1 VSLPLKR
8 AVLKSA
14 APRPIHRRS
23 ERHRGSQSKSAPR
36 TVRPQQS
43 GLEQDSGRPDTLVGD
58 APRRFAERAENWKFA
73 SHHHTGMTVR
83 ACDDVAGVSAHRFHV
98 DGRRSAWSA
107 TCRKQGRIAGRAG
120 VSGNPHHE
128 GLPDQGAVPEP
139 FAPVP
144 MDALL
149 PLERA
154 LLPLF
159 ARSPSGL
166 RFAPTGFAAMRRWG
180 EGGAAAG
187 RGRGSLRPV
196 LRGRVRKGPLVT
208 GARRRAGRNALEL
221 RANP

>member
-120 VSGNPHHE
+120 VSGHPHHE
-128 GLPDQGAVPEP
+128 GLPDQG
-139 FAPVP
+139 
-144 MDALL
+144 
-149 PLERA
+149 
-154 LLPLF
+154 LF
-159 ARSPSGL
+159 RSPSLPFPWTRCFPSSGHSC
-166 RFAPTGFAAMRRWG
+166 RSSREA
-180 EGGAAAG
+180 
-187 RGRGSLRPV
+187 RPGCV
-196 LRGRVRKGPLVT
+196 SP
-208 GARRRAGRNALEL
+208 RRASRQCGAGERGAPPRGVEEDHYAPFFEVVFE
-221 RANP
+221 RVPW

>member
-83 ACDDVAGVSAHRFHV
+83 ACDDVAGVSAHRLHV
-98 DGRRSAWSA
+98 NGRRSAWSA
-107 TCRKQGRIAGRAG
+107 TCGNQRRKRVEQGCLATPTTKGSRTR
-120 VSGNPHHE
+120 
-128 GLPDQGAVPEP
+128 GL
-139 FAPVP
+139 F
-144 MDALL
+144 
-149 PLERA
+149 
-154 LLPLF
+154 
-159 ARSPSGL
+159 RSPSLPFPWTRCFPSSGHSC
-166 RFAPTGFAAMRRWG
+166 RSSREA
-180 EGGAAAG
+180 
-187 RGRGSLRPV
+187 RPGCV
-196 LRGRVRKGPLVT
+196 SP
-208 GARRRAGRNALEL
+208 RRASRQCGAGERGAPPRGVEEDHYAPFFEVVFE
-221 RANP
+221 RVPW